1 MGLESAI
8 LLAKKGHKVYAT
20 LHKLETEK
28 KVLDYAKSEKCKL
41 ETLEL
46 DVTKPDTI
54 KKAVDTIIKKE
65 GRIDVLINN
74 AGFGVAGAV
83 ETLTINEFKKQFNV
97 NYFGCLSCIQKVLPH
112 MRKQKSGT
120 IINVSSIAGIFGFSF
135 MPAYV
140 STKFAIE
147 GLSETLRAEVK
158 QFGIDVKVVEPGPV
172 ATNFDKDMIMG
183 TRLEGKENPYRIAV
197 KEFFE
202 GIGKMMAEGQHAREA
217 AQVYVKAVEDTTGQ
231 FRFQTSKDAETI
243 IAKKLKD
250 PKGFS
255 EMFG

>member
-20 LHKLETEK
+20 LHKLDAKK

-54 KKAVDTIIKKE
+54 KKTVNTIIRKE

-74 AGFGVAGAV
+74 AGFGVAGAA
-83 ETLTINEFKKQFNV
+83 ETLTIKEFQKQFDV
-97 NYFGCLSCIQKVLPH
+97 NYFGTLRCIQEVLPH
-112 MRKQKSGT
+112 MRKKKSGT
-120 IINVSSIAGIFGFSF
+120 IVNVSSIAGILGFSF

-147 GLSETLRAEVK
+147 GLSETLRTEVK

-172 ATNFDKDMIMG
+172 TTNFDKDMIKG
-183 TRLEGKENPYRIAV
+183 TRLKGKENPYREAV
-197 KEFFE
+197 NQFFA
-202 GIGKMMAEGQHAREA
+202 GIGKMLAEGQHAREA
-217 AQVYVKAVEDTTGQ
+217 AQAYVKAAEDTTGQ
-231 FRFQTSKDAETI
+231 FRFQTSKDAEVI
-243 IAKKLKD
+243 VARKLKD